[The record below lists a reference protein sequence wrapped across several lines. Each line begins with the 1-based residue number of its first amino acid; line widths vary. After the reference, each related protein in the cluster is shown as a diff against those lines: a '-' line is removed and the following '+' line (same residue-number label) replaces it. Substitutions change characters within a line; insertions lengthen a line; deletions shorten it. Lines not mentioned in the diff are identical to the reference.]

1 MSTYLLTLDLVHPNG
16 YIFTPLKKCFCLGY
30 NSVMHSVKAA
40 GADDIYWMRRALSAA
55 TAAAGREEVPVGAVV
70 VHGGQLIG
78 EAGNA
83 TEHLQDPLAH
93 AEMQAI
99 QQAARALG
107 SRRLLDT
114 TLYVTLEPCA
124 MCAGALVLARVP
136 RLVFGTADPKTG
148 ACGSLRNV
156 VQDERLNH
164 RCEVLGGVLEKECAD
179 LLQDFFTR
187 LRSAR

>member
-1 MSTYLLTLDLVHPNG
+1 
-16 YIFTPLKKCFCLGY
+16 
-30 NSVMHSVKAA
+30 MHSAEAA
-40 GADDIYWMRRALSAA
+40 GADDIYWMRRALTVAV
-55 TAAAGREEVPVGAVV
+55 AAGKREEIPVGAVV
-70 VHGGQLIG
+70 VHQGGVVG
-78 EAGNA
+78 ESGNA
-83 TEHLQDPLAH
+83 TERLQDPTAH

-99 QQAARALG
+99 QEAARVLG

-136 RLVFGTADPKTG
+136 RLVFGAIDAKTG

-156 VQDERLNH
+156 VQDIRLNH
-164 RCEVLGGVLEKECAD
+164 RCEVLGGVLEEECAD